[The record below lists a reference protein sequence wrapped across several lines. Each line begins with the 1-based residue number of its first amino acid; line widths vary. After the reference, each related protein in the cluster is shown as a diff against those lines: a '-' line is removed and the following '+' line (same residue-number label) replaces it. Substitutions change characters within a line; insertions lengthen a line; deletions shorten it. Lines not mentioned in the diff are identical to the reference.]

1 MKPLVLIR
9 PEPGLSASADRARA
23 LGLEVIRWPLF
34 RIEPVA
40 WQVPDM
46 DSHDAILLT
55 SANAV
60 RMAGSGLSQL
70 LPLPVYAVGEA
81 TAAAARRTGLSV
93 VEVGDG
99 GVDGL
104 LASIPENVR
113 LLHLT
118 GADRIAPSVPR
129 NIRDIIVYRSVAID
143 HAPPKDVAGS
153 VIAVHSPRAG
163 QALAGRIDIR
173 DTIAIAAISEAAGK
187 ACGSGWAGIAVAAA
201 PSDEHLLPLAATLC
215 QTGGQ

>member
-9 PEPGLSASADRARA
+9 PEPGLSASAERAQA
-23 LGLEVIRWPLF
+23 LGLNIIRWPLF
-34 RIEPVA
+34 RIEPVE
-40 WQVPDM
+40 WQVPDA

-55 SANAV
+55 SANAA

-81 TAAAARRTGLSV
+81 TADAARRAGLSV
-93 VEVGDG
+93 VDVGDA
-99 GVDGL
+99 GVDRL
-104 LASIPENVR
+104 LAAVPETVR

-118 GADRIAPSVPR
+118 GADRVARTVA
-129 NIRDIIVYRSVAID
+129 RDISEVIVYRSVVTD
-143 HAPPKDVAGS
+143 DPAPDDLAGS

-163 QALAGRIDIR
+163 QALAGRIQHR
-173 DTIAIAAISEAAGK
+173 DTISIAAISEAAAK
-187 ACGSGWAGIAVAAA
+187 ACGSGWAGVAVAAA

-215 QTGGQ
+215 QTDGQ